1 MKASSFIRTGNITG
15 FFEWLFSAS
24 LEEEQLISVI
34 EIARQGFSSKCNN
47 SI

>member
-15 FFEWLFSAS
+15 FFEWLFSIY